1 MALKPLSFDNNI
13 KIKLSEP
20 IPPHLLKTRKSGGT
34 ELTYIA
40 HNTAIDKLNDIF
52 GFAWSFEIIDQ
63 WMQES
68 PPHIKK
74 ENPKYPF
81 NANNCDMQQIKIDG
95 EGKKYLE
102 LPQLPVAWCKVKIT
116 VPMKDEATG
125 EIVYISKMAFGSACV
140 TGNQNTQSMSGFKAA
155 QSDALK
161 KAASLFNISLELYR
175 DDNEQAEFESFR
187 ESLVPD
193 TWTDEVIERHR
204 KQYDKLMSLL
214 EEYQWSIDDL
224 SYYVALV
231 SDNQYLNFKKMPP
244 EYIDAILKAIEEE

>member
-1 MALKPLSFDNNI
+1 MPLKPLTFDNDI
-13 KIKLSEP
+13 KIRLSES
-20 IPPHLLKTRKSGGT
+20 IPEKLLKTRKSGGT

-95 EGKKYLE
+95 EGKRYLE
-102 LPQLPVAWCKVKIT
+102 LPQLPVAWCKVKLT
-116 VPMKDEATG
+116 VPMKTENDE
-125 EIVYISKMAFGSACV
+125 IIYISKMAFGSACV

-161 KAASLFNISLELYR
+161 KAASLFSIALELYR
-175 DDNEQAEFESFR
+175 NDEEQAEFDAFK

-193 TWTDEVIERHR
+193 TWTEKTINQYS
-204 KQYDKLMSLL
+204 KQYNKLMNIL
-214 EEYQWSIDDL
+214 EEYQWSIEDL
-224 SYYVALV
+224 GYYVSLV
-231 SDNQYLNFKKMPP
+231 TDGQYTNFKKMPA
-244 EYIDAILKAIEEE
+244 EYINDILTAIEEE